1 MPRLGKLPGYTTG
14 IHLFLRVRACFSL
27 FHSVPFLGHV
37 VCLRRINGTPTNTLK
52 PPETRSGICKTPIVG
67 SIPTPASN
75 SNCEC
80 SNGFGAEWSI
90 TDTKVDT
97 SFPTP

>member
-37 VCLRRINGTPTNTLK
+37 LCLRRINGTPANTLK
-52 PPETRSGICKTPIVG
+52 PPETRSGNCKTPIVG

-75 SNCEC
+75 LYPNVFKGLEAVSRLDQ
-80 SNGFGAEWSI
+80 FAQ
-90 TDTKVDT
+90 K
-97 SFPTP
+97 PT